1 MERDNQDLYTKSVAG
16 AEEENP
22 GEGGKITT
30 TENLCCLGCLFVGIE
45 LKRANKFIKVV
56 FSSTE
61 GKECMEFHPP
71 LLIIAVIYR
80 RITLRFRCH
89 GNRVRLFL
97 TPSMTEK
104 YSLDKYSSYFEN
116 PVSQE

>member
-30 TENLCCLGCLFVGIE
+30 TENLCCLGCLCVGIE

-61 GKECMEFHPP
+61 GKECMEFHP
-71 LLIIAVIYR
+71 LISPSDNS
-80 RITLRFRCH
+80 CH
-89 GNRVRLFL
+89 L
-97 TPSMTEK
+97 
-104 YSLDKYSSYFEN
+104 
-116 PVSQE
+116 